1 MQCARV
7 LIVDDEEGIR
17 ETLRAVLEDE
27 RFLVGAEENGQDAIA
42 KSKAKFHNLA
52 LVDVHLPDTDDDIVD
67 ILGENHS
74 EDGQLKCTSS
84 ISRYYGLARK

>member
-27 RFLVGAEENGQDAIA
+27 RFLVDAAENGQDAMRNRRPSSTIWHW
-42 KSKAKFHNLA
+42 STSIFQTRMTTL
-52 LVDVHLPDTDDDIVD
+52 DT
-67 ILGENHS
+67 LGGNHS